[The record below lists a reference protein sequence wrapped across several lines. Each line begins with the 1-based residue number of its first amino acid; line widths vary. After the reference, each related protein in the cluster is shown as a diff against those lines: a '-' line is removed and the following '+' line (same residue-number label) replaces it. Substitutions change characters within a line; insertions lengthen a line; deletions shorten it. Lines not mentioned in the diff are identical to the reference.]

1 MADIRITLYTDG
13 ACSGNPG
20 PGGYAAILVAQDD
33 TGQARKE
40 HVVVGSEAETT
51 NNRMEMRAVIEG
63 LKALTKPS
71 PVRVVSDSEYVV
83 NTMTRNWKRRKN
95 HDLWE
100 ELDTLCATHDVTWEH
115 IKGHAG
121 HKYNE
126 RADRLAVA
134 EIRKMQK
141 PSNQRE

>member
-1 MADIRITLYTDG
+1 MADTRITLYTDG

-33 TGQARKE
+33 TGR
-40 HVVVGSEAETT
+40 VVRERAITGVESSTT
-51 NNRMEMRAVIEG
+51 NNRMELTAVIEG

-71 PVRVVSDSEYVV
+71 PVSVVSDSEYVV

-100 ELDTLCATHDVTWEH
+100 ELDALCATHDVTWEY

-121 HKYNE
+121 HTYNE
-126 RADRLAVA
+126 RADKLAVA
-134 EIRKMQK
+134 EIRKLQN
-141 PSNQRE
+141 PSNQQE